1 MAFKKIALTCTL
13 AAAMC
18 LSALPEVHTSKTA
31 NAQTY
36 EKEAASYTNVAETAE
51 TDDVSY
57 NKYYYNQL
65 SAQSKKFYGAL
76 EEMAEDGTLKKGK
89 GEYDLIANNVLT
101 QAEVTAYVNNGTSVL
116 VSFGAARDAFYLDH
130 PEIFYVDFSQLSI
143 SVGTKQGNLVA
154 TLGTGRSDNWYIR
167 TSDGTVKYSSE
178 AQVNAAISAFDTK
191 LDSLAADLSDTPD
204 AFKVSEANTAI
215 VDSIEYS
222 FETSSSGYT
231 ENEAFIRSAY
241 AAVTGKGVCEG
252 YARSYKALMDKLGV
266 PCVIVQGE
274 GYSNPEIGIGE
285 AHAWNY
291 VQIDEKWYAVD
302 PTWND
307 TTGKKDSYLFLG
319 SADITADHS
328 VNGVISPAGFE
339 FRYPALYAYNYGV
352 TSDFAYEFIPDGNVV
367 NIKVSYK
374 NLNIRELY
382 EDGKY
387 FALRYA
393 STNNGVLEWSAYSFP
408 YYNYK
413 EYPESPVI
421 NAHDYSQIMNQ
432 STQFEYVKFAI
443 IDIAPNDP
451 TFSAM
456 GVYAKELDPSH
467 ILDFSPDVSNS
478 TFGNYFSAPFPT
490 MVTPDNSTVRS
501 LGESLYVTATFNEDL
516 VLPAGFEIG
525 AVCKDSKGKE
535 VAAAE
540 VTDIKWSADDC
551 RKVSFKFKPSV
562 AYGEDVCSVYITGLA
577 GKSSNI
583 EPAPIT
589 YTFHRKQVVCNR
601 VYGDGRLYMEVFG
614 NPQIV
619 ADGDLSVDGWQI
631 DGKYAS
637 ANQRSQLMLVASK
650 PDDKTSEKMEEL
662 VDGKLGA
669 DAVLKSSTYE
679 IDLTLCNCVTKI
691 PNGSYMQVGFGFPEG
706 YGPEDAG
713 VTFKVYHYKND
724 GSGNI
729 TGVEEIPCVITE
741 YGIMATVSSFSP
753 FAIVAVDKT
762 KVDSTAK
769 SIYSYSTGNGKVAT
783 ANAKGSINS
792 VVSGGTVTY
801 TLTADTG
808 YGVDYVLLNGE
819 KKAVQNGG
827 ITLKYDELL
836 ENNTLEAHFVADSV
850 KAREEQEGI
859 ENVAIKTT
867 PFNPLGSLSVTA
879 SADKNEVKESDT
891 VTLTATATV
900 TDAVVQTNLTY
911 EWYLGGTLVGEGE
924 TLTVENFDSSKAG
937 EYTVKAVCTGANRR
951 AVANAKVSLKVAEGD
966 KKSNAGLIAGLVI
979 VGVAV
984 IAAAGVGV
992 FFFLRSKKHNK

>member
-1 MAFKKIALTCTL
+1 MHLKKIALTCTL

-18 LSALPEVHTSKTA
+18 LSALPEINTAKTV
-31 NAQTY
+31 NAKTY
-36 EKEAASYTNVAETAE
+36 GKEAADYNVVAE
-51 TDDVSY
+51 TDDLSY
-57 NKYYYNQL
+57 NKYYYNRL
-65 SAQSKKFYGAL
+65 SAQSKKFYTAL
-76 EEMAEDGTLKKGK
+76 EEMNGDGTLKKGK
-89 GEYDLIANNVLT
+89 GEYDLIAKGVLT
-101 QAEVTAYVNNGTSVL
+101 QAEVTSYVNNGTGVL

-167 TSDGTVKYSSE
+167 SSGGAVKYSSE
-178 AQVNAAISAFDTK
+178 AQVDAAISAFDTK
-191 LDSLAADLSDTPD
+191 LNSLAANLAGLSDYEKATG
-204 AFKVSEANTAI
+204 ANTAI
-215 VDSIEYS
+215 VDTIEYS
-222 FETSSSGYT
+222 FETTASGCT

-274 GYSNPEIGIGE
+274 GYSDPEKGIGE

-291 VQIDEKWYAVD
+291 VKLDEKWYAVD
-302 PTWND
+302 STWND
-307 TTGKKDSYLFLG
+307 TTGKKDSYLLLG
-319 SADITADHS
+319 SAQITADHS
-328 VNGVISPAGFE
+328 ANGVISPAGFE

-352 TSDFAYEFIPDGNVV
+352 TSDFAYEFMPDDNVV
-367 NIKVSYK
+367 NINVSYK
-374 NLNIRELY
+374 GSSIKDLY
-382 EDGKY
+382 EQGKY
-387 FALRYA
+387 FVLRYG
-393 STNNGVLEWSAYSFP
+393 STVNGSLEWSAYTYP

-413 EYPESPVI
+413 DYPDSFVKNE
-421 NAHDYSQIMNQ
+421 DGYSRLMNM
-432 STQFEYVKFAI
+432 STQFEYMQFAI
-443 IDIAPNDP
+443 VDIAPNDP
-451 TFSAM
+451 TFFAT
-456 GVYAKELDPSH
+456 GAYAKDLDPSH
-467 ILDFSPDVSNS
+467 VLDSSPEIENG
-478 TFGNYFSAPFPT
+478 TYGNYFSAPFPT

-501 LGESLYVTATFNEDL
+501 LGETLYVTATFNEDL
-516 VLPAGFEIG
+516 KLNEGAEIG
-525 AVCKDSKGKE
+525 AVCRDSKGKD
-535 VAAAE
+535 VTAAE
-540 VTDIKWSADDC
+540 VTDIEWSKDDS
-551 RKVSFKFKPSV
+551 RKVSFRFKPSV
-562 AYGEDVCSVYITGLA
+562 AYGEDVCSVYITGLT
-577 GKSSNI
+577 GKDSNL

-589 YTFHRKQVVCNR
+589 YTFHRRQVVCNR

-650 PDDKTSEKMEEL
+650 PDEKTSGKMEEL
-662 VDGKLGA
+662 VDGELGA

-691 PNGSYMQVGFGFPEG
+691 PNGSYMQVGFGFPDG

-713 VTFKVYHYKND
+713 VTFKVYHYKSAA
-724 GSGNI
+724 SGNI

-762 KVDSTAK
+762 KVESTAK
-769 SIYSYSTGNGKVAT
+769 SIYSYSTGNGKITA
-783 ANAKGSINS
+783 ANAKGSITTLE
-792 VVSGGTVTY
+792 SGGSVTY
-801 TLTADTG
+801 TLAPDTG

-819 KKAVQNGG
+819 KKAVQNGS
-827 ITLKYDELL
+827 ITLSYNDLA

-850 KAREEQEGI
+850 KSREAQEGI
-859 ENVAIKTT
+859 ENVAVKTT

-879 SADKNEVKESDT
+879 SADKTEAEESDT
-891 VTLTATATV
+891 VTLTATAAV

-911 EWYLGGTLVGEGE
+911 EWYLGETLVGEGA
-924 TLTVENFDSSKAG
+924 TLTVENLDSSKAG

-951 AVANAKVSLKVAEGD
+951 ATATAKVSVKIAEDGD
-966 KKSNAGLIAGLVI
+966 GEKSNAGLIAGLVI

-992 FFFLRSKKHNK
+992 FFFLRKKKGNK